1 MDNSTLNNI
10 KVLLVDDHQLF
21 LDGLKSIFKHVP
33 YIQIVAEALNGS
45 SALDLLKT
53 NSVDIIISDVSM
65 PEMSGEILAHRVLE
79 LYPHVKILTLSM
91 HNDFANIERMINAG
105 IQGYLMKN
113 TGRVELLEAI
123 NALYKGENYFS
134 KEVKDIMVN
143 HLMKKSP
150 INDIPTRE
158 EETDDVIFLSSR
170 ERQIIRLILDG
181 HNFSDISSS
190 LLLAESTI
198 ESHMKNIFSKLK
210 INSVTQLID
219 YINRKKIVI

>member
-33 YIQIVAEALNGS
+33 YIQIVAEALNGK

-79 LYPHVKILTLSM
+79 LYPQVKILTLSM

-143 HLMKKSP
+143 HLMKKAP
-150 INDIPTRE
+150 INDIVLNE
-158 EETDDVIFLSSR
+158 DESDNVIFLSSR

-181 HNFSDISSS
+181 NNFSDISSS